1 MLIFIFTTIT
11 EEDKKA
17 VKEEKKGPGKTSKE
31 PISQKA
37 GEDGTTSQRPVNSA
51 GSGSGRRGTTYKPAL
66 PTMSATPDIP
76 PDGFDDDDDQ
86 KLMKIPEGILDCS
99 SCVDWEINAQAR
111 HSGQLSSAHLSA
123 YTVWEVRKRAKIRNR
138 INPAQHLTQDT
149 NGKVTMSQLD
159 ITNESQ
165 EVSPFPAGD
174 HKASTNTR
182 ALKHNKTRQK

>member
-1 MLIFIFTTIT
+1 MLIFIFSTIT

-37 GEDGTTSQRPVNSA
+37 GEDGTPSQRPVNSA

-86 KLMKIPEGILDCS
+86 KPMKIPEGILHS
-99 SCVDWEINAQAR
+99 SSSVDWEINALTPCHLKL
-111 HSGQLSSAHLSA
+111 HSL
-123 YTVWEVRKRAKIRNR
+123 
-138 INPAQHLTQDT
+138 
-149 NGKVTMSQLD
+149 
-159 ITNESQ
+159 
-165 EVSPFPAGD
+165 
-174 HKASTNTR
+174 
-182 ALKHNKTRQK
+182 